1 MSFNISHAQ
10 GELLAQLRPGV
21 TTPVTLFSA
30 LELRAEVTLLIA
42 CIVPSAVSA
51 DLNVTVYHDDDG
63 TTYTDDTA
71 IMHETRL
78 KLLQD
83 GRLIQAQHPGS
94 GIIIKPGGSLAV
106 QTSVADEVNF
116 SLYGITE
123 TLADRVSRLA

>member
-1 MSFNISHAQ
+1 MAFNISHAQ

-21 TTPVTLFSA
+21 TTAVTLLSA
-30 LELRAEVTLLIA
+30 AELRVEVTLLIA
-42 CIVPSAVSA
+42 CIVPSAISD
-51 DLNVTVYHDDDG
+51 DLNVTIYHDDDG
-63 TTYTDDTA
+63 VVYNDDTA

-94 GIIIKPGGSLAV
+94 GIVIKPGGSLGV
-106 QTSVADEVNF
+106 QTSVADEVTF

-123 TLADRVSRLA
+123 TLADRVNRLR

>member
-10 GELLAQLRPGV
+10 GELLAQSRPGV
-21 TTPVTLFSA
+21 TTPVTLLSA
-30 LELRAEVTLLIA
+30 AELRIEVTLLIA
-42 CIVPSAVSA
+42 CIVPSAISD
-51 DLNVTVYHDDDG
+51 DLNITVYHDDDG
-63 TTYTDDTA
+63 TTYDDDTA

-94 GIIIKPGGSLAV
+94 GIVIKPGGSIGI

-116 SLYGITE
+116 TLYGITE
-123 TLADRVSRLA
+123 TLADRVNRIT

>member
-21 TTPVTLFSA
+21 TTPVTLLSA
-30 LELRAEVTLLIA
+30 VELRIEVTLLIA
-42 CIVPSAVSA
+42 CIVPSAISD
-51 DLNVTVYHDDDG
+51 DLDITVYHDDTG
-63 TTYTDDTA
+63 TSYTDDTA

-94 GIIIKPGGSLAV
+94 GIVIKPGGSIGI

-116 SLYGITE
+116 TLYGITE
-123 TLADRVSRLA
+123 TLADRVNRIK